1 MAIAFDAKTN
11 VSNTAGN
18 THTFSHTCSGTD
30 RVLYVFGHD
39 TNTVGPTIV
48 TGVTYNGVSM
58 TKVTEL
64 DANASFNDRA
74 ITMWRLVAPATGANN
89 VVVTTVAGNNLRFA
103 SSSYT
108 GVDQTTPENGT
119 DTSTGT
125 SVATI
130 STDITTTEADCW
142 MLQFS
147 KDQNGG
153 RTYTNTTGD
162 TIRNNADAG
171 GHMFCDT
178 DASFGAGSNTITNTM
193 TSVNGIGA
201 LAVAIRPV
209 AAAATFIPQI
219 RFY

>member
-1 MAIAFDAKTN
+1 MAIAFDAKTAP
-11 VSNTAGN
+11 STTAG
-18 THTFSHTCSGTD
+18 TPHTFSHTCTGTD

-39 TNTVGPTIV
+39 TNTAGPTIV
-48 TGVTYNGVSM
+48 TGVTYAGVAM
-58 TKVTEL
+58 TKVVEL

-89 VVVTTVAGNNLRFA
+89 VVVSAAGANNLRFA

-130 STDITTTEADCW
+130 STDITTSVADCW

-147 KDQNGG
+147 KDQNGN
-153 RTYTNTTGD
+153 RTYTNSTGD
-162 TIRNNADAG
+162 NIRNNTDAG

-178 DASFGAGSNTITNTM
+178 DASFSAGLNTITNTM
-193 TSVNGIGA
+193 TSTSLGA

-209 AAAATFIPQI
+209 AAATNTGNFFAF
-219 RFY
+219 F